1 MSDVSLRDG
10 FESVGRS
17 ADDDRDPA
25 VIIGMLGYV
34 KPFRRPGEPHLETMH
49 MNAETTNGRPPN
61 SRDTAAQRPYYVP
74 VGDEIEV
81 FRSAYAQR
89 LPIMLKGPTGVGKT
103 RLVEAMAYD
112 LGVDLITVSCHED
125 LTAADLLG
133 RFTLRGGDTQ
143 WTDGPLTEAVRRGA
157 ICYLDEVVEARQDT
171 TVVLHSITDH
181 RRMLTLDRL
190 SQTLTAPAQ
199 FCLVV
204 SYNPGYQSM
213 LKDLKAS
220 TRQRFIGI
228 ELDFPPPAV
237 ELELVKAESGL
248 DAERAARLVDFG
260 AAVRR
265 SRLAGVTEV
274 ASTRTLVAAARLMVG
289 GLSARAAM
297 LAAVCIPLTDDP
309 TAGEGLIELAE
320 TYGL

>member
-1 MSDVSLRDG
+1 MNSMTNNGDALALR
-10 FESVGRS
+10 
-17 ADDDRDPA
+17 
-25 VIIGMLGYV
+25 
-34 KPFRRPGEPHLETMH
+34 
-49 MNAETTNGRPPN
+49 NTT
-61 SRDTAAQRPYYVP
+61 SQRPHYAA
-74 VGDEIEV
+74 VGDEVEV
-81 FRSAYAQR
+81 FHSAYAQQ

-103 RLVEAMAYD
+103 RFVEAMAHD

-157 ICYLDEVVEARQDT
+157 ICYLDEIVEARQDT

-181 RRMLTLDRL
+181 RRILTLERL
-190 SQTLTAPAQ
+190 SVTLTAPPQ

-228 ELDFPPPAV
+228 KLGFPPPAIEIEV
-237 ELELVKAESGL
+237 VRTESRL
-248 DAERAARLVDFG
+248 DAERAARLVEFG

-265 SRLAGVTEV
+265 SRLEGLTEV
-274 ASTRTLVAAARLMVG
+274 ASTRVLVAAARLMVAG
-289 GLSARAAM
+289 VSAETALR
-297 LAAVCIPLTDDP
+297 AVCLPLTDDD
-309 TAGEGLIELAE
+309 AAAEGLAELAE
-320 TYGL
+320 TYGP